1 MVPKLHC
8 LDVPA
13 ALGPDWGADLL
24 SWNSESAIAVPDAIS
39 VPKKKRTT
47 LAPILVV
54 LFLVSYG
61 LLSMLVVEQGRTID
75 NQRSLIYAL
84 FGDSNQLVHM
94 KGDLFQKQRADAQA
108 QALAKD
114 HAQAQTPS
122 NPGSQIQVTPRDNA
136 KPHNSSKLHKAL
148 PPKPPAGSDFGDVR
162 RTVMTI

>member
-1 MVPKLHC
+1 M
-8 LDVPA
+8 
-13 ALGPDWGADLL
+13 L
-24 SWNSESAIAVPDAIS
+24 SWTSESAIAVPNVIA

-47 LAPILVV
+47 LVPVLIV

-94 KGDLFQKQRADAQA
+94 KGDLFQKQRAQAQA

-114 HAQAQTPS
+114 HSQAQTPS

-136 KPHNSSKLHKAL
+136 KTHISSKLHKL
-148 PPKPPAGSDFGDVR
+148 PPKPPAGSDFGDLR